1 MKKRSLLAAASL
13 AAGVALSLTAPHAHA
28 TGDTTGLVGTSG
40 SEAVTGTEA
49 VMDVLP
55 VGDAETVF
63 GTGTA
68 ALTTG

>member
-28 TGDTTGLVGTSG
+28 TGDTTGLVGASG

-49 VMDVLP
+49 ATDVLP
-55 VGDAETVF
+55 VSDAETVS
-63 GTGTA
+63 GTGTSG
-68 ALTTG
+68 LITG